1 MRCFRTFRDG
11 KREEEGQQSL
21 GGRKISKTGAST
33 SSRRPRDRPLP
44 ARRSWRRGS
53 SAFRYL
59 VVYVTP
65 PGSHE
70 TPPSDP
76 SAGRLAGGSRCHRRW
91 PAEPPSH
98 RNSES
103 LAAQRVVVTTPTLRR
118 SGFAIIRL
126 HRGSSGPDK
135 ATFELESPFQPT
147 VGVLL
152 EVEQIIGLFR
162 HVIWGFRRRGSKRTS
177 RLHAPGRLANT
188 EDQRDETVGRRAPR
202 EGLTCSRD

>member
-1 MRCFRTFRDG
+1 MAVEKFR
-11 KREEEGQQSL
+11 KRA
-21 GGRKISKTGAST
+21 GAST

-126 HRGSSGPDK
+126 HRGSSGPRQSHLRIGI
-135 ATFELESPFQPT
+135 AFPT
-147 VGVLL
+147 D
-152 EVEQIIGLFR
+152 
-162 HVIWGFRRRGSKRTS
+162 RRGSTRGRANYRTISTRYLGFQEKRQQKN
-177 RLHAPGRLANT
+177 LAT
-188 EDQRDETVGRRAPR
+188 PR
-202 EGLTCSRD
+202 SGTTREH